1 MADPVRVTFLGG
13 LGEIGR
19 NCAVLETRGRAVVLD
34 CGQMFPSDDI
44 PGVDAILPDF
54 RYLME
59 RRDKVDAV
67 ILTHAHEDHIGG
79 LGPMLAQLDRTV
91 PVYGAPFTIGMVR
104 HKLEEFGVGNLVELN
119 RVADGDRLQ
128 VGPFDCEFI
137 PVTHSTP
144 SGLITAFHT
153 DQGVILHSSDFK
165 LDHTPVDGRR
175 TDLAR
180 IGALAH
186 DPGIRLLLADSTNAD
201 SPGQSASESRIG
213 PVLRQ
218 VFADN
223 VGRRL
228 VVGAFA
234 SHIHRIQ
241 QIADAAVATG
251 RVVVPLG
258 LSMGRNIQLAR
269 ELGLLRIPDAS
280 LADAGEL
287 PNLDPGR
294 TCVVCTG
301 SQGEPR
307 SALMLMSLGQNRWLS
322 VGEQDTIVFSSHPIP
337 GNEAAV
343 YRMRNGLARLGC
355 RIIHSGQLDLHTSG
369 HGKQQELKTL
379 HAVARPEWFVPV
391 HGEYA
396 HLVAHVELAQR
407 MGMADDRIVLC
418 EDGDRV
424 ELSDEGLRAMEP
436 VGGRHLYR
444 HGIVG
449 HLDERVLGERRT
461 LGNEGFVAVAVSVDA
476 EAGRILAGPTVET
489 RGWIA
494 EVAERGLVD
503 DLAVAVREALERAF
517 AKGGQLDGVELGR
530 IVRRAAGSLV
540 SDRTSRKPMI
550 VPMLEVR

>member
-1 MADPVRVTFLGG
+1 VADPVRVTFLGG

-19 NCAVLETRGRAVVLD
+19 NCAVLETRGEMVILD
-34 CGQMFPSDDI
+34 CGQMFPSADV
-44 PGVDAILPDF
+44 PGVDSILPDF
-54 RYLME
+54 RYLLQ
-59 RRDKVDAV
+59 RRDRVSAC

-79 LGPMLAQLDRTV
+79 LGPLLQQLDRSI
-91 PVYGAPFTIGMVR
+91 PVYAAAFTVGMVR
-104 HKLEEFGVGNLVELN
+104 HKLEEFSV
-119 RVADGDRLQ
+119 GDRVDLH
-128 VGPFDCEFI
+128 VVRDHDRLRIGPFDCEFI

-153 DQGVILHSSDFK
+153 EQGVILHSSDFK

-223 VGRRL
+223 AGRRL
-228 VVGAFA
+228 IVGAFA
-234 SHIHRIQ
+234 SHIHRLQ

-269 ELGLLRIPDAS
+269 ELGLLRIPDAA
-280 LADAGEL
+280 LADASDINDLE
-287 PNLDPGR
+287 PGR

-307 SALMLMSLGQNRWLS
+307 SALMLMSLAQNRWLAID
-322 VGEQDTIVFSSHPIP
+322 ERDTVVFSSHPIP

-343 YRMRNGLARLGC
+343 YRMRNGLSRLGA
-355 RIIHSGQLDLHTSG
+355 RIVHSGQLDLHTSG

-407 MGMADDRIVLC
+407 MGMSDDRIVLC
-418 EDGDRV
+418 EDGDQIEV
-424 ELSDEGLRAMEP
+424 SDEGIAVLDP

-444 HGIVG
+444 HGTIG
-449 HLDERVLGERRT
+449 HIDERVLGERRT
-461 LGNEGFVAVAVSVDA
+461 LGSEGFVAVSISVHLAD
-476 EAGRILAGPTVET
+476 RRLLAGPTVET

-494 EVAERGLVD
+494 EVAGRDLEHELAEVVDAAVGRLLV
-503 DLAVAVREALERAF
+503 
-517 AKGGQLDGVELGR
+517 GTQPLDEVELAR
-530 IVRRAAGSLV
+530 VVRRAAGSLV
-540 SDRTSRKPMI
+540 SERSGRRPMI
-550 VPMLEVR
+550 VPMVETR